1 MKIDTEFEVGE
12 QVCYISGDEIFYS
25 TIRKI
30 TIEMKYVKGDFTMV
44 YWLSDGLTI
53 PRNNYPDWG
62 KRLFKNK
69 EGLIEYLSK
78 QE

>member
-12 QVCYISGDEIFYS
+12 QVCYISGDEIYYS
-25 TIRKI
+25 TILKI
-30 TIEMKYVKGDFTMV
+30 TIEINYETDDFIMV
-44 YWLSDGLTI
+44 YWLWDGLTV
-53 PRNNYPDWG
+53 PRNNYPKWD

-69 EGLIEYLSK
+69 EALIEYLSK

>member
-30 TIEMKYVKGDFTMV
+30 TIEMNYVTGDFTMV
-44 YWLSDGLTI
+44 YWLWRWRKI
-53 PRNNYPDWG
+53 HKWA
-62 KRLFKNK
+62 F
-69 EGLIEYLSK
+69 YLCSR
-78 QE
+78 

>member
-30 TIEMKYVKGDFTMV
+30 TIEMKYVMGDFTMV

-69 EGLIEYLSK
+69 EALIEYLSK

>member
-30 TIEMKYVKGDFTMV
+30 TIEMNYVTGDFTMV

-62 KRLFKNK
+62 KRLFKDK
-69 EGLIEYLSK
+69 AALIEYLSK